1 MTEPSAD
8 KPQAQPR
15 IRGFEAALPIALLRA
30 RAATAHKFKPHTDAE
45 GLSQPQWRV
54 LRALAAGEPLDS
66 KTLAQRCALLQPSL
80 SRIFRSLMDRGLIE
94 DHPTDDYRSRFMK
107 LTPAG
112 QEIFNRVAVI
122 SEAVYRDIEHAYG
135 REELMDL
142 LEKLNRLCAVCD
154 ALPDLPIE
162 MPEAGRHPNQ
172 RSRR

>member
-1 MTEPSAD
+1 MS
-8 KPQAQPR
+8 KPAPPEATQAPPR

-80 SRIFRSLMDRGLIE
+80 SRIFRSLLDRGLIE
-94 DHPTDDYRSRFMK
+94 EHQTDDYRSRFMK

-112 QEIFNRVAVI
+112 QEIFDRVAVI
-122 SEAVYRDIEHAYG
+122 SEAVYRDIENAYG

-142 LEKLNRLCAVCD
+142 LEKLNRLCTVCD
-154 ALPDLPIE
+154 ALPDLPLE
-162 MPEAGRHPNQ
+162 MPEAGRRP
-172 RSRR
+172 R